1 MSFLDLAKARY
12 SERKFTDK
20 PVEEEK
26 LNAILEAAKVAPT
39 AKNFQPVRVYVIK
52 SEEALEKINKVSP
65 CIYGAK
71 LVMMVFYD
79 LEQTYRSG
87 WNPGISSGDVD
98 AAIVC
103 THMMLEAADL
113 GLGSCWVARFAR
125 ADAHRTFELP
135 ENIVPVALLPIGYA
149 AEDAVPSPRH
159 ESYKADS
166 ELFTEL

>member
-12 SERKFTDK
+12 SVRKFSDK
-20 PVEEEK
+20 PVEDEK
-26 LNAILEAAKVAPT
+26 IEAILEAAKIAPT
-39 AKNFQPVRVYVIK
+39 AKNFQPVKIYVLK
-52 SEEALEKINKVSP
+52 SPEAIEKINKVSP

-71 LVMMVFYD
+71 LVMMVAYD
-79 LEQTYRSG
+79 LELSYRSG
-87 WNPGISSGDVD
+87 WNPGILTGDVD

-135 ENIVPVALLPIGYA
+135 ENVVPVALLPIGYA
-149 AEDAVPSPRH
+149 AEGAAPSPRH
-159 ESYKADS
+159 TEYRDDS
-166 ELFTEL
+166 EWIFTC